1 MNILAVSY
9 SNIGPF
15 ENQIITLILK
25 PGTFLIKAPI
35 GSGKSFLFFDG
46 LVYALYGYSKRDML
60 NVNSKTG
67 RTKILFENDDKQ
79 IFFIERPL
87 SGKKWVKLYQLK
99 DNETPNSL
107 AAQQIHTQIEEKY
120 SHVVNWGVDFADD
133 LDLNLFVEEQFH
145 RAIETQ
151 QHIELLLPPKN
162 VFLNRHLLMQDSE
175 NLFELQPKARIDVL
189 KLMFG
194 LDMIDSVRDQI
205 GEIKNNLKGQ
215 HKIMSESKHIT
226 EQYDRWY
233 TDLSQSIQYIYDQL
247 ESVNEWSI
255 KELDMLSMETIKD
268 FVNNPLSRSSDSL
281 QYDIGQ
287 RNLDTR
293 SQQLSDHHKTKLKYE
308 QQLLNV
314 HTEQESL
321 QKDLDNTIAEHKE
334 LQKLMAWAHENDDNT
349 STQEVSMEDLNA
361 LIAAKEELIIH
372 IDDLNKLVS
381 HETWKKLETE
391 YHLTNPGH
399 SLVRFVWLPEQLMQI
414 GKLVKAEQET
424 VLAQQS
430 TFQSKI
436 ENKSQQLE
444 HTKQQLES
452 HKQQLREQSQQKLEH
467 EVSTVK
473 QKVESTQRQIDS
485 LLLQTSSLDES
496 LALYQKQQN
505 NKVNTQCTLDH
516 EHCPS
521 VDAMIKAWSDNLRL
535 QIENNNKQKEILLKS
550 LKTTETLLF
559 EQNRELMEAQNLHG
573 KSTKE
578 KFVYT
583 GEQYNK
589 LVHQVSLLE
598 VEGLT
603 DQEKIESWVI
613 EGKITK
619 ISNKLE
625 SVRND
630 YKKFSSLVSAQQLED
645 FTNSQAQLATLTN
658 QIISTQSLIQKSQE
672 QQLIRAENKSK
683 IEQISKQ
690 MLILQEQLDK
700 KHTLS
705 DELKTLLQDPLY
717 TLLDSVEQWTK
728 KLENLL
734 SKAQD
739 LLTEKIRI
747 QDQSL
752 KIKADVDKATLLHT
766 IFGKEL
772 TLYVLKSYIPLLN
785 EYINAFLAKVVSFQL
800 NISVNEDGDELE
812 LIIEDEFGARE
823 VKSLSG
829 GQKTVLRL
837 CWILATSVVFRN
849 SFLLLDETINNLDE
863 AIISNVAE
871 LLTDYV
877 KKHNISFYTVTHSA
891 QIQNMSIR
899 DDTIEITAPMPIS
912 SV

>member
-1 MNILAVSY
+1 
-9 SNIGPF
+9 
-15 ENQIITLILK
+15 
-25 PGTFLIKAPI
+25 
-35 GSGKSFLFFDG
+35 
-46 LVYALYGYSKRDML
+46 
-60 NVNSKTG
+60 
-67 RTKILFENDDKQ
+67 
-79 IFFIERPL
+79 
-87 SGKKWVKLYQLK
+87 
-99 DNETPNSL
+99 
-107 AAQQIHTQIEEKY
+107 
-120 SHVVNWGVDFADD
+120 
-133 LDLNLFVEEQFH
+133 
-145 RAIETQ
+145 
-151 QHIELLLPPKN
+151 
-162 VFLNRHLLMQDSE
+162 
-175 NLFELQPKARIDVL
+175 
-189 KLMFG
+189 
-194 LDMIDSVRDQI
+194 
-205 GEIKNNLKGQ
+205 
-215 HKIMSESKHIT
+215 
-226 EQYDRWY
+226 
-233 TDLSQSIQYIYDQL
+233 
-247 ESVNEWSI
+247 
-255 KELDMLSMETIKD
+255 METIKD

-391 YHLTNPGH
+391 YHLTNPDH
-399 SLVRFVWLPEQLMQI
+399 SLVRFVWLLEQLMQI
-414 GKLVKAEQET
+414 GKIVKAEQET

-700 KHTLS
+700 KYTLS
-705 DELKTLLQDPLY
+705 DELKILLQDPLY
-717 TLLDSVEQWTK
+717 TLLGSLEQWTK